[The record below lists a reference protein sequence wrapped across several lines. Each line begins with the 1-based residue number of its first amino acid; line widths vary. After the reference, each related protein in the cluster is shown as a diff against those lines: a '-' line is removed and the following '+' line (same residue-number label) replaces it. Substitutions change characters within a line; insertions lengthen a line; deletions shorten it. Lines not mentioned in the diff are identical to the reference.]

1 MLKGIVLAAALAAA
15 LPAAAQD
22 FPSSQPIKIVVPY
35 NPGGTTDLLARVVGE
50 AIQRRMNHTVVVE
63 NRPGAAT
70 AIATDMVAK
79 AAPDGHTWLMVSSD
93 LPALAASRRNLP
105 YNIEEFTY
113 LSRFWVNTT
122 LFVTGPNS
130 GINTMEELIA
140 KIKAEPGKVKNG
152 TYGVG
157 GLVHLGNVKFEK
169 ALGAK
174 TVNVP
179 YNGQGPASTDA
190 LAGVIDYINGAS
202 VPLADG
208 LKPLGP
214 VGSIRH
220 SSYPNLPTLAELGY
234 PEAAWDVWWGL
245 IAPPNLPKPIADR
258 IVAEIDGAIKDPA
271 VTEKLQTT
279 AKHKPEKD
287 PLTGTAFR
295 DATVKELATWKT
307 IAEEANLVVQ

>member
-1 MLKGIVLAAALAAA
+1 VLKGLILAAAVFAAV
-15 LPAAAQD
+15 PAYAQD
-22 FPSSQPIKIVVPY
+22 FPGSQPIRIVVPY

-50 AIQRRMNHTVVVE
+50 AMQRRMGHTVIIE

-70 AIATDMVAK
+70 AIATDMVSK
-79 AAPDGHTWLMVSSD
+79 AAPDGHTLLMVSSD
-93 LPALAASRRNLP
+93 LPALAASRKNLP
-105 YNIEEFTY
+105 YDIDNFTY

-122 LFVTGPNS
+122 LFVTSPNS
-130 GINTMEELIA
+130 GINSMKDLID

-169 ALGAK
+169 VLGAK

-179 YNGQGPASTDA
+179 YNGQGPASTDL
-190 LAGVIDYINGAS
+190 LAGTIDYINGSS
-202 VPLADG
+202 VPLAEG
-208 LKPLGP
+208 IKPLGP

-220 SSYPNLPTLAELGY
+220 ASFPDLPTLAELGY

-258 IVAEIDGAIKDPA
+258 LVAEIDGATKDPA
-271 VTEKLQTT
+271 VIEKLRTT
-279 AKHKPEKD
+279 AQHSPEKN
-287 PLTGTAFR
+287 PLTLDAFH
-295 DATVKELATWKT
+295 DATIKELATWRT
-307 IAEEANLVVQ
+307 IAEEANLVVK